1 MLLPSWIEILIIDHA
16 HQGECTVHDLYYMV
30 EFAFL
35 EYYYILLPLC
45 NIERTAG
52 FWVSLFILLENSD
65 WNLNKNSSLS
75 ADAQSMH
82 SMGLANIVMLS
93 GKWLAWMFI

>member
-1 MLLPSWIEILIIDHA
+1 MRVKVKALFMFSTH
-16 HQGECTVHDLYYMV
+16 MV

-35 EYYYILLPLC
+35 EYYYILLLLC
-45 NIERTAG
+45 NVELTAG

-75 ADAQSMH
+75 ADA
-82 SMGLANIVMLS
+82 
-93 GKWLAWMFI
+93 